1 MANSA
6 TSITVKQIFLQQLD
20 NFINELCT
28 IFPKSSD
35 ILLFRERY
43 SLIKSANSKII
54 LDYFIKYIYPHKQK
68 ILDKDESFFLEGGGQ
83 DEIKDGSNLQF
94 RDNLKKLWVAELSDQ
109 NKEIIHKYFK
119 VFIVLCDKYI
129 FENI

>member
-1 MANSA
+1 MA
-6 TSITVKQIFLQQLD
+6 TSTLTIKQVFLQQLD

-28 IFPKSSD
+28 IFPKSTD

-43 SLIKSANSKII
+43 NLIRSANSKLI

-83 DEIKDGSNLQF
+83 DEIKDGSNLKF
-94 RDNLKKLWVAELSDQ
+94 RDNIKNLWIGELSQ
-109 NKEIIHKYFK
+109 ENKDVIHRYFK
-119 VFIVLCDKYI
+119 VFVILCDKYI
-129 FENI
+129 NENN

>member
-1 MANSA
+1 MANP
-6 TSITVKQIFLQQLD
+6 SITVKQVFLQQLD
-20 NFINELCT
+20 NFINEICT
-28 IFPKSSD
+28 IFPKNSD
-35 ILLFRERY
+35 ILLFKERY
-43 SLIKSANSKII
+43 FLLKSANSKII
-54 LDYFIKYIYPHKQK
+54 LEYFIKYIYPHKQK

-94 RDNLKKLWVAELSDQ
+94 RDNIKKLWIGELSDQ

-129 FENI
+129 LENM

>member
-1 MANSA
+1 MA
-6 TSITVKQIFLQQLD
+6 TSTSTIKQVFLQQLD

-28 IFPKSSD
+28 IFPKSTD

-43 SLIKSANSKII
+43 NLIRSANSKII

-83 DEIKDGSNLQF
+83 DEIKDGSNLKF
-94 RDNLKKLWVAELSDQ
+94 RDNIKNLWLGELSQ
-109 NKEIIHKYFK
+109 ENKDVIHRYFK
-119 VFIVLCDKYI
+119 VFVILCDKYI
-129 FENI
+129 NEKN